1 LPRRRRA
8 AVPAANVASAQHPDF
23 LAADIHRA
31 AGSVGPDLH
40 AIRDGRARD
49 FSVDIY
55 QLRWDADR
63 RAVAVP
69 YMLNNQ
75 QPAPFTVYSFN
86 LDLPMTPAA
95 VYGISFSNPS
105 GAGLLDIYDGG
116 ALLAKGGADGQTYV
130 PLAGTADI
138 SNLRLDFRE
147 PDGNVAGPITTAP
160 EPGTVVLMLTG
171 LVAILAVRH
180 ASGRSA
186 VTVADSPPTV

>member
-1 LPRRRRA
+1 MQFA
-8 AVPAANVASAQHPDF
+8 MD
-23 LAADIHRA
+23 
-31 AGSVGPDLH
+31 VG
-40 AIRDGRARD
+40 RD

-55 QLRWDADR
+55 RFDGTQIVGPSLFR
-63 RAVAVP
+63 

-138 SNLRLDFRE
+138 SNLRLDFRD
-147 PDGNVAGPITTAP
+147 PMAMWPVRSRPPLSQAP
-160 EPGTVVLMLTG
+160 
-171 LVAILAVRH
+171 
-180 ASGRSA
+180 SF
-186 VTVADSPPTV
+186 